1 MLAKSPF
8 LALLAAAGSLA
19 QNAAYSQC
27 GGQGW
32 TGSKT
37 CVSGYTCQ
45 AQNQYYSQ
53 CLPSGQGATTK
64 KTTAASPTSTQGGS
78 NGGGGGGG
86 GGGVSYKASFTQ
98 YGAGDTFGSPN
109 CNTNTAAC
117 FFYTQPGFSAAVS
130 QNLYGAGPGE
140 GKGPACGTCWRL
152 TIQTDSSGRRLNN
165 AGNSIVVKVNNLCP
179 KQGNPLCSQNGLS
192 GTNQYGANVNFDT
205 CIDSGASAALFQ
217 NSGVGLGLGT
227 ATQVDCSQWSGT
239 VRS

>member
-1 MLAKSPF
+1 MLAKNTF
-8 LALLAAAGSLA
+8 LALLSAVGSLA

-45 AQNQYYSQ
+45 AQSQYYSQ
-53 CLPSGQGATTK
+53 CLPSGQGERPIVAQTASSAYIIVGVTTK
-64 KTTAASPTSTQGGS
+64 QTTAASPTSTQGSS
-78 NGGGGGGG
+78 NGGGG

-130 QNLYGAGPGE
+130 QNLYGAGPVRQQDDNHSERDLQLIVEHLGRWQ
-140 GKGPACGTCWRL
+140 G
-152 TIQTDSSGRRLNN
+152 SSLR
-165 AGNSIVVKVNNLCP
+165 NLLETYYS
-179 KQGNPLCSQNGLS
+179 N
-192 GTNQYGANVNFDT
+192 
-205 CIDSGASAALFQ
+205 
-217 NSGVGLGLGT
+217 
-227 ATQVDCSQWSGT
+227 
-239 VRS
+239 R